1 MEYIRQALERNSQV
15 QTLLQCQAKSYSYI
29 ISPVKDMGYVNVY
42 ALDVTEREVEK
53 PRLALSDEILNS
65 IGNFVLVAD
74 SYAKIIYVS
83 PSVKQ
88 ILGYERE
95 EILGDG
101 WWEIERISGGDVEAE
116 KDYIRWAASGLST
129 VDRKTYHHRVRHK
142 DGTWRWLMLSDAKG
156 PRDLLIGIGTD
167 ITELKQTESDL
178 QHQRDLL
185 HALMDNLPDTIYFKD
200 KDSRFTLVNR
210 AQAQMMGAE
219 KPEEIIGKSDFD
231 FQDPKLA
238 ADFLAEEQ
246 DLMRSGEPVLGRVE
260 YNPTREGRPRWLSA
274 TKVPLRDQS
283 GEVTGLVGVSRDITD
298 RVRIENQLREN
309 QESLRRYAE
318 EIAQANSELA
328 QARDRALEAVYVK
341 SAFLAT
347 MSHEIRTPMN
357 AILGMTELLLD
368 TELNQEQREFAQVV
382 ESATTHLLGILNDV
396 LDFSKIEAG
405 KLVIRP
411 ALFKPAQL
419 ADEIMKLFMPQ
430 ANEKNISLSLTTAPG
445 VPEYLNGDA
454 GRIRQVLSNFVSNA
468 IKFTENSGKV
478 LLSLSSSHIAND
490 TFLTTFCV
498 QDSGEGIPESMR
510 LKVFEPFIQADVS
523 NTRKHGGTGLGL
535 AISKRLVDLMQGE
548 IGFESMENDGS
559 MFWFSL
565 PLEMHA
571 DAKDSLP
578 RIQTEYK
585 NYSGYKPILI
595 VEDNLVNRDLM
606 TMQLS
611 LFGILV
617 QYAGNG
623 QEAVELLHM
632 DSEAF
637 SLILMD
643 IYMPVMNGL
652 TAAKLI
658 RQMEAGSTRHIPII
672 AVTANS
678 QAGGRDLCIKAGM
691 DDFVGKPVA
700 ITVIEELLAKWL

>member
-1 MEYIRQALERNSQV
+1 
-15 QTLLQCQAKSYSYI
+15 
-29 ISPVKDMGYVNVY
+29 
-42 ALDVTEREVEK
+42 
-53 PRLALSDEILNS
+53 
-65 IGNFVLVAD
+65 
-74 SYAKIIYVS
+74 
-83 PSVKQ
+83 
-88 ILGYERE
+88 
-95 EILGDG
+95 
-101 WWEIERISGGDVEAE
+101 
-116 KDYIRWAASGLST
+116 
-129 VDRKTYHHRVRHK
+129 
-142 DGTWRWLMLSDAKG
+142 
-156 PRDLLIGIGTD
+156 
-167 ITELKQTESDL
+167 
-178 QHQRDLL
+178 
-185 HALMDNLPDTIYFKD
+185 
-200 KDSRFTLVNR
+200 
-210 AQAQMMGAE
+210 
-219 KPEEIIGKSDFD
+219 
-231 FQDPKLA
+231 
-238 ADFLAEEQ
+238 
-246 DLMRSGEPVLGRVE
+246 
-260 YNPTREGRPRWLSA
+260 
-274 TKVPLRDQS
+274 
-283 GEVTGLVGVSRDITD
+283 
-298 RVRIENQLREN
+298 
-309 QESLRRYAE
+309 
-318 EIAQANSELA
+318 
-328 QARDRALEAVYVK
+328 
-341 SAFLAT
+341 
-347 MSHEIRTPMN
+347 
-357 AILGMTELLLD
+357 
-368 TELNQEQREFAQVV
+368 
-382 ESATTHLLGILNDV
+382 
-396 LDFSKIEAG
+396 
-405 KLVIRP
+405 
-411 ALFKPAQL
+411 
-419 ADEIMKLFMPQ
+419 
-430 ANEKNISLSLTTAPG
+430 
-445 VPEYLNGDA
+445 
-454 GRIRQVLSNFVSNA
+454 
-468 IKFTENSGKV
+468 
-478 LLSLSSSHIAND
+478 
-490 TFLTTFCV
+490 
-498 QDSGEGIPESMR
+498 MR